1 MVNDNNNLE
10 NNYINNTEF
19 DINNHKIE
27 ILYKDDDYDIN
38 NSVNKDINEI
48 NTDEKE
54 VINRNDNK
62 VNENTEEDELF
73 DFDNDLYELN
83 NHNLPILDR
92 LLLKE
97 DVKKEIKD
105 VIENIKNHK
114 SKKRFKVSGDS
125 DDEKIMKRVYE
136 KETRA
141 KVRYPKK

>member
-19 DINNHKIE
+19 DINNHKNE

-97 DVKKEIKD
+97 DIKKEIKD
-105 VIENIKNHK
+105 VIENIKNH
-114 SKKRFKVSGDS
+114 
-125 DDEKIMKRVYE
+125 
-136 KETRA
+136 
-141 KVRYPKK
+141 